1 MNLITEEERNQDHL
15 EALSDALERNAID
28 EVHDML
34 AGLHPAEVA
43 LLVESL
49 PAKERDV
56 IWEQIDPEQYPD
68 VLAHAED
75 TVRATRM
82 LRMGPEE
89 LAAAVEDLDPD
100 DAVDLL
106 QDLPESVISAVLQS
120 MDEQNRGRL
129 ESVLA
134 YPEDTA
140 GGLMNID
147 TLTVRGD
154 VSLEVVLRYLRLK
167 GELPEHTDSLIVV
180 NRENGYEGMLP
191 LSSLLTRDPNLTVE
205 EVTSREISG
214 IPATTPS
221 HDVAQ
226 LFEQR
231 DLISAPVV
239 DEDGRLLGR
248 ITVDDVID
256 VVREEGDHSL
266 MSMAGLDEHDDVF
279 APVTVT
285 ARRRTLWLGVN
296 LATVLLAAWV
306 IGLFEATIREV
317 VALAILMPVVA
328 SMGGIA
334 GSQALTV
341 VIRGVA
347 LGQVRQSNAALLM
360 SKEFT
365 VGLINSL
372 LWALVVALVAMA
384 WFGDTVLGVIVGVAL
399 IINLVVGALAGATI
413 PLVLRHLSIDPAL
426 AGGVILTTVTDVVG
440 FIAFLGLGTIFLL
453 G

>member
-75 TVRATRM
+75 TVRAARM

-205 EVTSREISG
+205 EVTNREISG